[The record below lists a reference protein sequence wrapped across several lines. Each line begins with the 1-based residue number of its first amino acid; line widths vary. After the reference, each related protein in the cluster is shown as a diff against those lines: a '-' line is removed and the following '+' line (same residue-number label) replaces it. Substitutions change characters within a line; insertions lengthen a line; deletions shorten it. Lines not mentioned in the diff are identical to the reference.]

1 MATEINKRLE
11 RARKLLEKN
20 KLESAIEEY
29 QAALAIE
36 PNNAEV
42 LQALGDLYS
51 RQNQTTQALRYYGL
65 LFDRCYE
72 MGETNRAIILYQR
85 YLKSA
90 PQPPERVLRY
100 ATLLQKQE
108 RRDEAIEEYSTAAES
123 FQAQGNRADAFRCW
137 ERLALLD
144 PDNPERHL
152 KLAEAGE
159 ALGQIE
165 VAARAYFRAAQ
176 LEQASGHL
184 DRALEHFAQANRLLP
199 NERSLCLFYAEAL
212 LRKGEAA
219 QAVALLEPFAD
230 GELDAQF
237 QLVFGEA
244 LLRTGELDRARPLLE
259 AYYRARGGSFE
270 KLFQLAE
277 AYLAAGRTA
286 PGLEVLKNLKQ
297 ELFSRKRQNEWIAE
311 FDRIAE
317 QFPNSLPLA
326 EFGAQV
332 FNELNREG
340 KYFDF
345 LARLFD
351 LRLREGNVTGACD
364 ALDRLVDIDLY
375 DHGHQQ
381 RLAALEGQA
390 EPEFLGRIR
399 SRLAQVSR
407 SGATSAAR
415 VEPAGMTS
423 TAPPGGEAER
433 SGTLEDLIVQA
444 EIFLQYGLG
453 DKAVERL
460 ERIAQLF
467 PDEEKRNER
476 LRHLY
481 EAANW
486 WPAGSRRAPVAIP
499 TASRDIRA
507 ANDRA
512 ETLRD
517 LAKISEINQL
527 IYRQGTPKAVLS
539 AAVNEVGKYLRAAR
553 CLAVVGPPGQPPQV
567 AAEFC
572 APGMEPSPPA
582 QVVRLLARFEQ
593 TAPDA
598 LGGMTLEA
606 TVAPGLREIG
616 LETALAVQLTDKETH
631 TPAGLVIVGHAAP
644 RVWQANEIYFLQAVG
659 DQMLLSVQHTRLRT
673 LLRTLAVADER
684 TGLLSRSSYYDCLL
698 NEAGRARLQG
708 TPLALVLLQMD
719 QGKEIARRQGE
730 GVLERCFEPVAQKL
744 QAAVRQNDLTVK
756 YTAWSLAFI
765 LPDTNLANAR
775 TLAEKLRTIGAGM
788 RPLGDQR
795 PVTFSAAVVEA
806 VARPDFENEDVVTD
820 VINRAEFAL
829 EEARARGGNTVV
841 ALPSPV
847 V

>member
-1 MATEINKRLE
+1 MATEISKRLE

-29 QAALAIE
+29 QAARAIE

-51 RQNQTTQALRYYGL
+51 RQNQTAQALRYYGL
-65 LFDRCYE
+65 LFDRCFE
-72 MGETNRAIILYQR
+72 AGETNRALILYQR
-85 YLKSA
+85 FLKSA

-108 RRDEAIEEYSTAAES
+108 RREEAIEEYSAAAES
-123 FQAQGNRADAFRCW
+123 FQAQGNRAEAFRCW

-152 KLAEAGE
+152 KLAEVGE
-159 ALGQIE
+159 ALGQTE

-176 LEQASGHL
+176 LVQASGEL
-184 DRALEHFAQANRLLP
+184 NRALEHFAQANRLLP
-199 NERSLCLFYAEAL
+199 KERSLCLFYAEAL

-219 QAVALLEPFAD
+219 QAVALLEPFAS

-237 QLVFGEA
+237 QLGFGEA

-277 AYLAAGRTA
+277 AYLAAGRAA
-286 PGLEVLKNLKQ
+286 PGLEVLENLKQ

-317 QFPNSLPLA
+317 RHPDSLPLV

-351 LRLREGNVTGACD
+351 LRLREGNVAGACD
-364 ALDRLVDIDLY
+364 ALDRLVDIDAY
-375 DHGHQQ
+375 DHGHQR

-390 EPEFLGRIR
+390 EPELLGRIR
-399 SRLAQVSR
+399 SRLAQISR
-407 SGATSAAR
+407 GGATGAVRAEPAEATSAMPHR
-415 VEPAGMTS
+415 
-423 TAPPGGEAER
+423 GEAER

-453 DKAVERL
+453 AKVIERL

-467 PDEEKRNER
+467 PGEEERNER

-486 WPAGSRRAPVAIP
+486 WPAGTQRASAAVP
-499 TASRDIRA
+499 TASREARA
-507 ANDRA
+507 ASYSA

-539 AAVNEVGKYLRAAR
+539 AAVNEVGKYLRATR
-553 CLAVVGPPGQPPQV
+553 CLAAVGPPGQPPQV

-598 LGGMTLEA
+598 LGGMALEA
-606 TVAPGLREIG
+606 TVAPVLREIG

-631 TPAGLVIVGHAAP
+631 TPAGVVIVGHAAP
-644 RVWQANEIYFLQAVG
+644 RVWQPNETYFLQAIG
-659 DQMLLSVQHTRLRT
+659 DQMLLSVHHTRLRT
-673 LLRTLAVADER
+673 LVRTLAVADER
-684 TGLLSRSSYYDCLL
+684 TGLLGRGSYYDCLL

-730 GVLERCFEPVAQKL
+730 AVLERCFEPVAQKL

-788 RPLGDQR
+788 RPLGEQK

-841 ALPSPV
+841 ALSSPV

>member
-1 MATEINKRLE
+1 MATEISKRLE

-29 QAALAIE
+29 QAALTIE
-36 PNNAEV
+36 PNNVEV

-51 RQNQTTQALRYYGL
+51 RQNQTAQALRYYGL
-65 LFDRCYE
+65 LFDRCFE
-72 MGETNRAIILYQR
+72 AGEANRAIILYQR
-85 YLKSA
+85 FLKSA
-90 PQPPERVLRY
+90 PQPPERILRY

-108 RRDEAIEEYSTAAES
+108 RREEAIEEYSSAAEG
-123 FQAQGNRADAFRCW
+123 FLAQGNRAEAFRCW
-137 ERLALLD
+137 ERLTLLD

-159 ALGQIE
+159 ALGQTE

-176 LEQASGHL
+176 LVQATGEL
-184 DRALEHFAQANRLLP
+184 DRALEHFERANRLAP
-199 NERSLCLFYAEAL
+199 TERSICLFYAEAL
-212 LRKGEAA
+212 LRKGDAA
-219 QAVALLEPFAD
+219 RAVALLEPFAG

-244 LLRTGELDRARPLLE
+244 LLGTGELDRARPLLE
-259 AYYRARGGSFE
+259 AYYHTRGGSFE
-270 KLFQLAE
+270 KLFHLAE
-277 AYLAAGRTA
+277 AYLAAGRA
-286 PGLEVLKNLKQ
+286 ASGLEVLENLKQ
-297 ELFSRKRQNEWIAE
+297 ELFGRKRQNEWIVE

-317 QFPNSLPLA
+317 RHPDSLPLA

-351 LRLREGNVTGACD
+351 LYLREGNVAGACD
-364 ALDRLVDIDLY
+364 ALDRLVDIDAY
-375 DHGHQQ
+375 DHGHQR
-381 RLAALEGQA
+381 RLAALEGKA

-399 SRLAQVSR
+399 SRLAQIS
-407 SGATSAAR
+407 SGAASNVVRA
-415 VEPAGMTS
+415 EPSETT
-423 TAPPGGEAER
+423 TAMRHSGEAER

-453 DKAVERL
+453 AKVVERL
-460 ERIAQLF
+460 ERIAQMF
-467 PDEEKRNER
+467 PGEEERNER

-486 WPAGSRRAPVAIP
+486 WPAGAKRAPATPPATSGEV
-499 TASRDIRA
+499 RA
-507 ANDRA
+507 TSYSA

-553 CLAVVGPPGQPPQV
+553 CLAAVGPSGQPPQV

-572 APGMEPSPPA
+572 ASGMEPSPPA

-593 TAPDA
+593 AAPDA

-606 TVAPGLREIG
+606 AVAPVLRELG

-631 TPAGLVIVGHAAP
+631 TPAGVVIVGNATP
-644 RVWQANEIYFLQAVG
+644 RAWQPNEIYFLQAIG
-659 DQMLLSVQHTRLRT
+659 DQMLLSVHHTRLRT
-673 LLRTLAVADER
+673 LVRTLAVADER
-684 TGLLSRSSYYDCLL
+684 TGLLSRGSYYDCLL
-698 NEAGRARLQG
+698 NETGRARLQG

-730 GVLERCFEPVAQKL
+730 MVLERCFEQVAQKL
-744 QAAVRQNDLTVK
+744 QAAVRQNDLAVK

-765 LPDTNLANAR
+765 LPDTSLANAR
-775 TLAEKLRTIGAGM
+775 TLAEKLRTIGTAM
-788 RPLGDQR
+788 RPLGDQK

-841 ALPSPV
+841 ALPSPAV
-847 V
+847 